1 LVDINKKLENL
12 PILGLA
18 TFGINA
24 TGAREPAVDTPA
36 AIFSFSF
43 ENLIA
48 AVSPRLLTET
58 LSSFWYPEIPLI
70 YNLCYSFRICTSS

>member
-24 TGAREPAVDTPA
+24 TGARDPAVDRRQLFFPFHLKT
-36 AIFSFSF
+36 
-43 ENLIA
+43 
-48 AVSPRLLTET
+48 
-58 LSSFWYPEIPLI
+58 
-70 YNLCYSFRICTSS
+70 